1 MDSNSTPTLPNNLTP
16 ISIPI
21 PDDFEKLLLSPEIR
35 KHAAIQMQNQIL
47 SNMTSQ
53 ENYDFV
59 NINPNE
65 KVEGLLAETNEK
77 LNQQLLQYESA
88 NNELK
93 QQLEY
98 TKQQLKQLNDKESS
112 QNLYIKEL
120 KADLREEA
128 LKRELAENKL
138 SAKDWKIALISGIIG
153 LIVGFICAYFSFY
166 LTTL

>member
-16 ISIPI
+16 ISTPI
-21 PDDFEKLLLSPEIR
+21 PDNFEKILLSPEIQ
-35 KHAAIQMQNQIL
+35 KHATIQMQKQII
-47 SNMTSQ
+47 SNITSPAK
-53 ENYDFV
+53 YDFV
-59 NINPNE
+59 KINPNE
-65 KVEGLLAETNEK
+65 KVEGLLEETNEK

-88 NNELK
+88 NNELM

-98 TKQQLKQLNDKESS
+98 AKQQLKQLNDKESS

-120 KADLREEA
+120 KADLKEEA
-128 LKRELAENKL
+128 IKRELAENKL

>member
-1 MDSNSTPTLPNNLTP
+1 MESNSIPTLPNNLTP
-16 ISIPI
+16 ISTPI
-21 PDDFEKLLLSPEIR
+21 SDNFEKILLSQEIQ
-35 KHAAIQMQNQIL
+35 KHAAIQMQNQIIN
-47 SNMTSQ
+47 NMTSPAK
-53 ENYDFV
+53 YDFV
-59 NINPNE
+59 KINPNE
-65 KVEGLLAETNEK
+65 KVEGLLEETNEK
-77 LNQQLLQYESA
+77 LNQQILQYEFA

-153 LIVGFICAYFSFY
+153 LITGFICAYFSFY

>member
-1 MDSNSTPTLPNNLTP
+1 MDSNGTPTLPNNLTP
-16 ISIPI
+16 ITTLI
-21 PDDFEKLLLSPEIR
+21 PDNFEKILIDPEIQ
-35 KHAAIQMQNQIL
+35 KYAAIQMQNQIID
-47 SNMTSQ
+47 NMTSQ
-53 ENYDFV
+53 ERYDFV
-59 NINPNE
+59 RINPNE

-98 TKQQLKQLNDKESS
+98 AKQQFKQLNDKESS

-120 KADLREEA
+120 KADLREESI
-128 LKRELAENKL
+128 KRELAENKL
-138 SAKDWKIALISGIIG
+138 SAKDWKLALISGVIG
-153 LIVGFICAYFSFY
+153 LITGFLCAYFSFY